1 MVGAGGEG
9 EMGRVGVSKA
19 REGPVRL
26 SAVTTRRTPQ
36 PPTLTPQPLLTL
48 SHFLHASTGREYYFI
63 EAVSEIDSSD
73 SFSFFFISC

>member
-1 MVGAGGEG
+1 MGAGGEG